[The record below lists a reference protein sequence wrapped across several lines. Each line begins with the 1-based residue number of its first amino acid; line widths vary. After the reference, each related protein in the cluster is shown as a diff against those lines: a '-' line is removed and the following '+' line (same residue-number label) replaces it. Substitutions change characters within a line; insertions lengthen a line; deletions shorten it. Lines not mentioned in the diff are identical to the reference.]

1 MNWIANEL
9 LVWLENFIGIVS
21 RDLKSAGNDL
31 KKEKRKKGNEGK
43 KRKSSTVETSAPLR
57 TSGRKH
63 AKLRQENNIMMTT

>member
-31 KKEKRKKGNEGK
+31 KKEKKEKGKRGK
-43 KRKSSTVETSAPLR
+43 EKEIKH
-57 TSGRKH
+57 GR
-63 AKLRQENNIMMTT
+63 N